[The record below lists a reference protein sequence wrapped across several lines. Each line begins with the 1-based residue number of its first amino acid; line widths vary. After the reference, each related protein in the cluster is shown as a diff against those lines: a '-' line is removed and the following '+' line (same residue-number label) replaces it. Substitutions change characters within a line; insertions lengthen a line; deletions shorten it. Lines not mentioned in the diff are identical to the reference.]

1 MKDKTEEIRKAIS
14 LLTTGKAPGPDEIPA
29 EAIRADM
36 ETSVE
41 MLYDLI
47 GKMWDTEEIPI

>member
-1 MKDKTEEIRKAIS
+1 MK
-14 LLTTGKAPGPDEIPA
+14 TGKAPGPYEIPA

-36 ETSVE
+36 ETSIE

-47 GKMWDTEEIPI
+47 GNILDTEEIPIGWKEG